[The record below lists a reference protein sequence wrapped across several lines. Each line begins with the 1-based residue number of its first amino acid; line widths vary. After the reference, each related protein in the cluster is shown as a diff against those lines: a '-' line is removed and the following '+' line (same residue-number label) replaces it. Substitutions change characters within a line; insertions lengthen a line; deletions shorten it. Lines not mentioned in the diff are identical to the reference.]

1 MPLISVR
8 DQQLVQ
14 EFKKKIVGKNKQA
27 SIMYKAHTIQ
37 NNYYHVFIPKLRT
50 RNCLKK
56 KKKSSNRPQMESFA
70 PSDTK
75 QKLNFNFSPSQKMSS
90 LKQSEIPRSMLVR

>member
-1 MPLISVR
+1 MTTQGGNPVPLISVR

-56 KKKSSNRPQMESFA
+56 KKRVATGPKWSHLPLVTPNKNLILISVP
-70 PSDTK
+70 
-75 QKLNFNFSPSQKMSS
+75 
-90 LKQSEIPRSMLVR
+90 PRKCHL